1 MASLAFGGVLNRSL
15 TEGERK
21 REKKKIKKIFLGGGG
36 ERQKSL
42 EGITLDC
49 GCIQMSSKTEGKRK
63 GKSRNKSG
71 RIKER
76 TSNSCQYVTTR
87 NFLWTVAAGLTSLL
101 RQQCLT

>member
-1 MASLAFGGVLNRSL
+1 MNLK
-15 TEGERK
+15 T
-21 REKKKIKKIFLGGGG
+21 LGRGWGWG
-36 ERQKSL
+36 QKSL
-42 EGITLDC
+42 EGVTLDC
-49 GCIQMSSKTEGKRK
+49 GYVQMIPKTEGKRK